1 MGTIGESQ
9 GIVLWILGL
18 AETELLPS
26 LGPRGRG
33 KGEATGN
40 WKRSKYCRAGDLE
53 KYSNVLWRATA
64 TAPQGRDLSLLFPSS
79 HRLVLPLAKPKR
91 KPEGTGALSR

>member
-18 AETELLPS
+18 AATELLPS

-40 WKRSKYCRAGDLE
+40 WKGSKYCRAGDLE
-53 KYSNVLWRATA
+53 KYSNVLWRAMA
-64 TAPQGRDLSLLFPSS
+64 TAPQGRKRPSFSSLPFFSS
-79 HRLVLPLAKPKR
+79 VGSPIGQTQKEA
-91 KPEGTGALSR
+91 